1 MPSYKVIAKGFDG
14 RMYDPEGKRNVLH
27 RDEPFPKKNGVE
39 QVPSWLEPMEPVE
52 AEKASTGDNGDP
64 TVKELKAEL
73 TELGVEFKGNASKA
87 VLTEL
92 LESAKAAAQKAA
104 DDSEVA
110 GASFLAEGNQ
120 SPAVETL

>member
-14 RMYDPEGKRNVLH
+14 RVYDPNGKRNVLH
-27 RDEPFPKKNGVE
+27 RDEPFPSKNGKE

-52 AEKASTGDNGDP
+52 AEKASTGGP
-64 TVKELKAEL
+64 TVKELKVEL

-87 VLTEL
+87 VLIEL

>member
-14 RMYDPEGKRNVLH
+14 RVYDPNGKRNVLH
-27 RDEPFPKKNGVE
+27 RDTPFPKKDGKE
-39 QVPSWLEPMEPVE
+39 QVPSWLEPMEPV
-52 AEKASTGDNGDP
+52 KAADPAKSDDGP

-92 LESAKAAAQKAA
+92 LETAKAAAQKAA

>member
-39 QVPSWLEPMEPVE
+39 QVPSWLEPIEPAK
-52 AEKASTGDNGDP
+52 AEPAKTDGGP

-92 LESAKAAAQKAA
+92 LESAKAAQQKAA

>member
-14 RMYDPEGKRNVLH
+14 RVYDPNGKRNVLH
-27 RDEPFPKKNGVE
+27 RDEPFPKKNGKE
-39 QVPSWLEPMEPVE
+39 QVPSWLEPMEPAKA
-52 AEKASTGDNGDP
+52 AEPAKTDGP

-92 LESAKAAAQKAA
+92 LETAKAAKQKAA

>member
-14 RMYDPEGKRNVLH
+14 KTYDPEGKRNVLH

-39 QVPSWLEPMEPVE
+39 QVPSWLEPMKPVE
-52 AEKASTGDNGDP
+52 LEKASTGDP

-73 TELGVEFKGNASKA
+73 TEFGVEFKGNASRA
-87 VLTEL
+87 VLNEL